1 MVTERTGPLRVA
13 VIGAGPSSFY
23 AVEALLDSEDATVEI
38 DMFDR
43 LPTPFGLV
51 RYGVAPD
58 HLRVKSVTRRFA
70 AIARHP
76 RLRFFGGVEYGTHIA
91 LEDLKRHY
99 HQILFATGAASDSK
113 LGVPGEDLKNVHAAR
128 DFVAWYNGHPDFRSW
143 SFALTQRRVAV
154 IGMGNV
160 ALDIARILCLTPA
173 ELAATDMPEYARS
186 ALAAS
191 GVEEVFVVGRRGP
204 AQAAFTPPELRE
216 LAKLEGAD
224 LILRSE
230 EIELDDISRA
240 ALDAGDDRAAK
251 RNVALL
257 EELAEAPPAGKA
269 RRLHLRFLASV
280 AAFSANEHDAVGSMA
295 LSRNRIAAKETGTVV
310 AEATGEIEDLPVALV
325 FRSVGYRGEPLPGL
339 PFDARWGVLPSD
351 RGRVLDPSDG
361 QRCEGIYAVGWI
373 KRGPSGV
380 IGTNKPD
387 ARETAT
393 SMLEDARRG
402 LVLDPIAPGSE
413 DAAATV
419 RSRRPRYF
427 TFDDWLVIDEL
438 ERARGRAAGRPRLK
452 FTSVE
457 EMDAARR

>member
-1 MVTERTGPLRVA
+1 M
-13 VIGAGPSSFY
+13 
-23 AVEALLDSEDATVEI
+23 
-38 DMFDR
+38 
-43 LPTPFGLV
+43 
-51 RYGVAPD
+51 
-58 HLRVKSVTRRFA
+58 
-70 AIARHP
+70 
-76 RLRFFGGVEYGTHIA
+76 
-91 LEDLKRHY
+91 
-99 HQILFATGAASDSK
+99 
-113 LGVPGEDLKNVHAAR
+113 
-128 DFVAWYNGHPDFRSW
+128 AWYNGHPDFRSW

-295 LSRNRIAAKETGTVV
+295 LSRNRIAAKRRHRRR
-310 AEATGEIEDLPVALV
+310 
-325 FRSVGYRGEPLPGL
+325 RSYG
-339 PFDARWGVLPSD
+339 
-351 RGRVLDPSDG
+351 
-361 QRCEGIYAVGWI
+361 
-373 KRGPSGV
+373 
-380 IGTNKPD
+380 
-387 ARETAT
+387 
-393 SMLEDARRG
+393 
-402 LVLDPIAPGSE
+402 
-413 DAAATV
+413 
-419 RSRRPRYF
+419 
-427 TFDDWLVIDEL
+427 
-438 ERARGRAAGRPRLK
+438 
-452 FTSVE
+452 
-457 EMDAARR
+457 